1 MLRAFSP
8 RTAAADGAPRTPET
22 KRRRQAADGAAADT
36 ENRAAPDSAGTDCTE
51 VLSPID
57 DSTFSVRTGS
67 KRPIEIVSTDGP
79 SLVAG
84 AAAVRTVSTA
94 SASTRSLHRITS
106 IKPQSAHEKIFNCLV
121 HGPIKL
127 EEACLRIID
136 TPAFQR
142 LHSLKQLGTSDYVF
156 RGATHTRFEHSIG
169 VAHLAEKVASRLREN
184 QSLLNITA
192 VDVLCVKIAGL
203 CHDLG
208 HGPFSHVFD
217 GVFIKACRK
226 DIHWRH
232 EDGSVMMFRYI
243 LQSNRIDLSQYGIGP
258 EDQIFIE
265 EMISG
270 TAPAFRCGRAPNKF
284 FLYGKWSSGYL
295 LLLLVA

>member
-1 MLRAFSP
+1 MV
-8 RTAAADGAPRTPET
+8 DGALHTPET
-22 KRRRQAADGAAADT
+22 KRQRLPPSSASGTGSAEHSLEDAP
-36 ENRAAPDSAGTDCTE
+36 PDSARTDRTE
-51 VLSPID
+51 VISPID
-57 DSTFSVRTGS
+57 DSAFSITSGS
-67 KRPIEIVSTDGP
+67 KRPVALVNGDP
-79 SLVAG
+79 SQFSSRAS
-84 AAAVRTVSTA
+84 AVVRSISTA
-94 SASTRSLHRITS
+94 STKSLRRISS
-106 IKPQSAHEKIFNCLV
+106 IKPQSANEKIFNCLV

-243 LQSNRIDLSQYGIGP
+243 LRSGRIDMSQYGIGL
-258 EDQIFIE
+258 DDIVFIE

-270 TAPAFRCGRAPNKF
+270 TPPALRCGRPPSKF
-284 FLYGKWSSGYL
+284 FLYGKIYWCDLVRYL
-295 LLLLVA
+295 IK